1 MERAEHKC
9 CSSTI
14 LTHYNRSITF
24 SWVVFRFIISH
35 QNIQRYIFVLNVVW
49 DFRCLFFTVFF
60 FFLVDSLNK
69 KSFLWSPWVNFCNK
83 VAVLV
88 LFGRGQR
95 QTLPSQHSASKD
107 RGAVVEEEVRKID
120 LTCCGTSPLLP
131 PTPPL
136 LFHLVHRTLVRYQSL
151 VRPLPSLLPLPL
163 LQRTHKHTEDI
174 NHTAA
179 AALSDS
185 LVTFSG
191 VATVSLHRGS

>member
-1 MERAEHKC
+1 MLQQHDSHPLQPQHHVQLGRLPLHHLPSKHSKTYI
-9 CSSTI
+9 CSECSLG
-14 LTHYNRSITF
+14 LTLF
-24 SWVVFRFIISH
+24 VFH
-35 QNIQRYIFVLNVVW
+35 
-49 DFRCLFFTVFF
+49 CFF

-136 LFHLVHRTLVRYQSL
+136 LFHLVHRSLVRYQSL

-163 LQRTHKHTEDI
+163 LQRTHKHTEHI

-191 VATVSLHRGS
+191 VATVSLHQGS